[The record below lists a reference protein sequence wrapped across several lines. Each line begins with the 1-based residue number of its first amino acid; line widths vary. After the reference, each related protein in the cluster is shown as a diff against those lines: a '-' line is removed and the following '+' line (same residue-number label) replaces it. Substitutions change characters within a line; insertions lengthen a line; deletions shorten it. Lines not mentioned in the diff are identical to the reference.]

1 MRRKLAIALATLIPA
16 TSALAEPLDLDLWL
30 LGAPDPGVWEVVLP
44 ASEDANA
51 VALANDSLKR
61 FGMLTSEL
69 ALALTSSL
77 LTPGSTTGHS
87 GFDIALEA
95 AYAGTH
101 THTIGSTSGTITT
114 ADPADT
120 DPVFSPRNFW
130 PTRGLTPHELFVP
143 ALRIRK
149 ALPFSIELGARFKY
163 VSQSAAWAG
172 QLETKWAFYEGS
184 RKLPD
189 FALRLAH
196 TRLGGVRTLH
206 LSATDLDFIVS
217 KRWGVLGVVS
227 LTPYGAMRFTFM
239 RASTDAIVFFPEAGG
254 AADDP
259 ATTGVDESTLAARTA
274 SFPSLSASFYRTT
287 LGLRMTAYAL
297 SLMAEVTHYGGGE
310 FDPDGYPK
318 YSLKGSMA
326 GSFRLGFEF

>member
-1 MRRKLAIALATLIPA
+1 MRRKLAIALAALIPA

-30 LGAPDPGVWEVVLP
+30 LGAPDEAAWIAAGYTGDT
-44 ASEDANA
+44 AGAAADARA
-51 VALANDSLKR
+51 R
-61 FGMLTSEL
+61 FGMLASEV

-101 THTIGSTSGTITT
+101 TQPVGSTTVTDGTTT
-114 ADPADT
+114 
-120 DPVFSPRNFW
+120 FGPRDFW

-149 ALPFSIELGARFKY
+149 ALPFSIELGGRFKY
-163 VSQSAAWAG
+163 ISQSAAWAG

-239 RASTDAIVFFPEAGG
+239 RASTDAIVFFPEAGVVSTDPEVV
-254 AADDP
+254 ADDQ
-259 ATTGVDESTLAARTA
+259 AARTA

>member
-1 MRRKLAIALATLIPA
+1 MRRKLAIALAALIPA
-16 TSALAEPLDLDLWL
+16 TSALAEPLDLDLWF
-30 LGAPDPGVWEVVLP
+30 LGAPDEDVWI
-44 ASEDANA
+44 AAGYTGDTAGAADDARA
-51 VALANDSLKR
+51 R
-61 FGMLTSEL
+61 FGMLASEL
-69 ALALTSSL
+69 GLALTSSL

-87 GFDIALEA
+87 GFDVAIEG
-95 AYAGTH
+95 AYAATH
-101 THTIGSTSGTITT
+101 AHAVGSTTVTDGTNTF
-114 ADPADT
+114 A
-120 DPVFSPRNFW
+120 PRDFW

-149 ALPFSIELGARFKY
+149 ALPFSVELGARFKY

-172 QLETKWAFYEGS
+172 QLESKWAFYEGS
-184 RKLPD
+184 RTLPD

-196 TRLGGVRTLH
+196 TRLAGVRTLH

-227 LTPYGAMRFTFM
+227 LTPYGAMRFTFL
-239 RASTDAIVFFPEAGG
+239 RASTDAIVFFPEAG
-254 AADDP
+254 
-259 ATTGVDESTLAARTA
+259 ATATMEDRTA
-274 SFPSLSASFYRTT
+274 SFPTLSASFYRTT

-310 FDPDGYPK
+310 FDADDYPK
-318 YSLKGSMA
+318 YRLKGSMA